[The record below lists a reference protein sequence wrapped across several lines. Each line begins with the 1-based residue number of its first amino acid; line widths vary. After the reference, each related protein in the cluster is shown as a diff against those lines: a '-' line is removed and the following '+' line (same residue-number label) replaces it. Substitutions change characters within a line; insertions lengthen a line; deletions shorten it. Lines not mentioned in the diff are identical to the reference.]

1 MNARLLVSRVV
12 VPDMLSLTAPPAAAV
27 DDVVDSRFP
36 GAMCIKINTKL
47 WPGDRSRHVQR

>member
-1 MNARLLVSRVV
+1 MNARLLVSGVV
-12 VPDMLSLTAPPAAAV
+12 VPGMLSLPAPPAAAV